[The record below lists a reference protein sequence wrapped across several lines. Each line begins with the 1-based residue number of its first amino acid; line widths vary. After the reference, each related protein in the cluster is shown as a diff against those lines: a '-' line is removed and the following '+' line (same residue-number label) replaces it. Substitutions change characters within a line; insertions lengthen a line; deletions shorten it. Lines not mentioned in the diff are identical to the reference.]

1 MGKLYHS
8 SFISFFQMIT
18 QFSRLQILQNQ
29 VDCRNR
35 LNAESEKLRL
45 QLQEVFSQFVGKK
58 IYKFTDKSLGSTV
71 RKAAEPVE
79 EEARRKGFHCWFE
92 VSSFGSV
99 YFNVQDTYRTSDVSV
114 NYCKVE
120 FFVACFDRSTGLMT
134 EESREFVERRCDYT
148 AEEVT
153 ATREKI
159 AELEKQISFLKS
171 SIAEFAPG
179 YY

>member
-1 MGKLYHS
+1 VA
-8 SFISFFQMIT
+8 

-35 LNAESEKLRL
+35 LNAEAEKFRL
-45 QLQEVFSQFVGKK
+45 QLQEVFSRFVGKK
-58 IYKFTDKSLGSTV
+58 IYKFTGGSLSASVLKAVELIMEEV
-71 RKAAEPVE
+71 RG
-79 EEARRKGFHCWFE
+79 RGFHCWFE

-134 EESREFVERRCDYT
+134 EESREFIKRRCDYT
-148 AEEVT
+148 AEEIT
-153 ATREKI
+153 TTREKI
-159 AELEKQISFLKS
+159 AELEKQISSLRS
-171 SIAEFAPG
+171 SIAEFTPG

>member
-1 MGKLYHS
+1 
-8 SFISFFQMIT
+8 MIT

>member
-1 MGKLYHS
+1 M
-8 SFISFFQMIT
+8 MT

-45 QLQEVFSQFVGKK
+45 QLQEVFSQFAGKK
-58 IYKFTDKSLGSTV
+58 IYRFTDKSLCAAAK
-71 RKAAEPVE
+71 KAVEPVE
-79 EEARRKGFHCWFE
+79 EEARGKGFHCWFE
-92 VSSFGSV
+92 VSFSSV
-99 YFNVQDTYRTSDVSV
+99 YFNLKDKYQTSSESVS
-114 NYCKVE
+114 YCKSE
-120 FFVACFDRSTGLMT
+120 FFVAAFDRNTGLMT
-134 EESREFVERRCDYT
+134 EEIREFISRRCNYT
-148 AEEVT
+148 AEEIT

-159 AELEKQISFLKS
+159 AELEKQISSLKS

>member
-1 MGKLYHS
+1 VA
-8 SFISFFQMIT
+8 

-35 LNAESEKLRL
+35 LNAEAEKFRL
-45 QLQEVFSQFVGKK
+45 QLQEVFSQFIGKK

-71 RKAAEPVE
+71 RKAVEPVE
-79 EEARRKGFHCWFE
+79 EEARCKGFHCWFD
-92 VSSFGSV
+92 VFPYGSV
-99 YFNVQDTYRTSDVSV
+99 YFNIKDTYRTSDVSV
-114 NYCKVE
+114 NYCKAE
-120 FFVACFDRSTGLMT
+120 FFVAGFNRETGLMI
-134 EESREFVERRCDYT
+134 EETREFIKRRCDYT
-148 AEEVT
+148 AEEIT
-153 ATREKI
+153 TTREKI